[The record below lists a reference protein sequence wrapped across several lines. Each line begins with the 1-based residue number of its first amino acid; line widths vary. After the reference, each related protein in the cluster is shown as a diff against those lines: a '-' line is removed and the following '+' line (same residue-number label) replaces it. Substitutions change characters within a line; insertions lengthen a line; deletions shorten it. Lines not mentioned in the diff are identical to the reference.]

1 VLLPLGG
8 EYSVFSAAHLLDLA
22 NELVLVAPIGI
33 PLAMLARWG
42 RRHDPT
48 MALLRPFFIL
58 AVAGSLL
65 VMVVVNPTLGMA
77 RDWDLMALAPLLI
90 TVVLAYCAAR
100 NPLTE
105 RWASRVLVV
114 AVWCIAP
121 WVLMNHSRDAAV
133 ARFAN
138 LLRLDRDRPGTAY
151 GYELLAT
158 FQRSHGNPAAAI
170 EAMMAALERRPGYQR
185 YLDQT
190 RDIVNTMNPMAA
202 AHLADELAA
211 EPVDPPHLFVLAVLR
226 GRAGE
231 GAVER
236 KLLAELRHSPAY
248 ACQAEALSIR
258 SLLRERQFGA
268 AVAAAESAREHW
280 PEDAE
285 THFLLGLSR
294 LGVTDCAGAVAEME
308 AAARM
313 GWAGDDI
320 DFHLGFAHDQCG
332 ESTAAQTFY
341 ERYLERNPQGPY
353 AEMARRKLG
362 VIP

>member
-1 VLLPLGG
+1 MLLPFGG
-8 EYSVFSAAHLLDLA
+8 GYGIFSAPHLLDLM

-33 PLAMLARWG
+33 PLALLARWDRG
-42 RRHDPT
+42 DPT

-58 AVAGSLL
+58 AVAGAML
-65 VMVVVNPTLGMA
+65 VMVVLNPTLGMA
-77 RDWDLMALAPLLI
+77 RDWDLMALCPLLI
-90 TVVLAYCAAR
+90 TVVLAYGAAR

-105 RWASRVLVV
+105 RWAPHVLLVAAWCVV
-114 AVWCIAP
+114 P

-133 ARFAN
+133 ARFSN

-158 FQRSHGNPAAAI
+158 FQRSHGDPVAAI

-190 RDIVNTMNPMAA
+190 REIVNTMDPMAA
-202 AHLADELAA
+202 ARLADEIAA
-211 EPVDPPHLFVLAVLR
+211 EPVDPPHLYVLAALR
-226 GRAGE
+226 GRSGE

-236 KLLAELRHSPAY
+236 KLLAELRHTPAY
-248 ACQAEALSIR
+248 ACQAEALSTR
-258 SLLRERQFGA
+258 SLLGERQFRA
-268 AVAAAESAREHW
+268 AVAAAESARARW

-294 LGVTDCAGAVAEME
+294 MGVSDCAGAVAEME
-308 AAARM
+308 TAARL
-313 GWAGDDI
+313 GWVGDDI

-332 ESTAAQTFY
+332 DPTAGRIFY
-341 ERYLERNPQGPY
+341 QRYLERNPHGLY
-353 AEMARRKLG
+353 ADMARRKLG
-362 VIP
+362 KIP